1 MDGHNQ
7 QKLLAFPHEVAR
19 AAISVSSR
27 RAWRYAHSGIHL
39 SRPLALCLL
48 FVLPLTAHS
57 QEFGSME
64 AQYLLYSGAI
74 GDPMPV
80 EQHNAKLALA
90 ITGEAAE
97 EIFQQIGPDL
107 KDECDA
113 GNESRFRTNDNVSVA
128 CQYHLQDGYLC
139 YLGIDLVKGMPV
151 NASVC

>member
-7 QKLLAFPHEVAR
+7 QKLFAFPRGVAR
-19 AAISVSSR
+19 AAVSIIIR
-27 RAWRYAHSGIHL
+27 RALRHVHSGIHL

-48 FVLPLTAHS
+48 LVLPLTAHS

-64 AQYLLYSGAI
+64 ARYLLYSGAI

-80 EQHNAKLALA
+80 EQNNAKLALA
-90 ITGEAAE
+90 ITGDAAE

-113 GNESRFRTNDNVSVA
+113 GNESRFRANGNGSVA

-151 NASVC
+151 SASVC